1 MSQIYEGNYYVVNK
15 VKYDSHFPEE
25 WATNHLSFVVGESD
39 DIASSGPEDCGNCT
53 CYGSIRGVFVGYCS
67 NCAKEY
73 KYERGGGFDHYFTE
87 EEMWEKLPYMK
98 GVKLNRVGVLH
109 FFENEEPECRKR
121 ASKQAKKGKKSAQV
135 KKGAERKIRRAL
147 RMRRIQGEY
156 VGIPEM
162 PTNKLIEIR
171 VIVLFICIS
180 ILAAM
185 SFYLV

>member
-1 MSQIYEGNYYVVNK
+1 MSQFQEGNYYVVNG
-15 VKYDSHFPEE
+15 VKYDSRFPEE
-25 WATNHLSFVVGESD
+25 WATNHLSFVVGED
-39 DIASSGPEDCGNCT
+39 DIAPSGPEDCGNCA

-73 KYERGGGFDHYFTE
+73 KYERGGGFDHDFTE
-87 EEMWEKLPYMK
+87 EEMWENLPYMK
-98 GVKLNRVGVLH
+98 GVKLNRVGVLY
-109 FFENEEPECRKR
+109 FPEDEEPECRKR
-121 ASKQAKKGKKSAQV
+121 ASKQVKTQVKKKAQV
-135 KKGAERKIRRAL
+135 KKGAQRKIRRAL
-147 RMRRIQGEY
+147 RMRRVQGEY

-162 PTNKLIEIR
+162 PMNKLIEIR